1 MKLSFIGTGV
11 MGKPMALHL
20 AEAGYDVSVY
30 NRTFSK
36 AKPLEPKC
44 KAFETIKDCVKDAD
58 VVFSIVGYPKDV
70 EEVYAEVMQH
80 AKKGAI
86 LVDMT
91 TSSPTLAKKLYVEAK
106 HKGFYMIDA
115 PVTGGDLGA
124 INATLSIM
132 VGGDEAIFNQI
143 LPMLKVMGS
152 TITYMGK
159 EGSGMHAKLANQTVI
174 AGAVIGVAEALIY
187 AKDKGLDL
195 DKMLNVITG
204 GSANSW
210 QAKNN
215 GAKMIVKDYEPGFF
229 VKHYLKDLKLV
240 LEEKGN
246 LNLEIVEK
254 VAKAYQILQDHGY
267 GDKGTQSII
276 EYYLQ
281 DMKS

>member
-1 MKLSFIGTGV
+1 MKLAFIGTGV

-20 AEAGYDVSVY
+20 AKAGYDVSVY
-30 NRTFSK
+30 NRTFEK
-36 AKPLEPKC
+36 AKGLEPNC
-44 KAFETIKDCVKDAD
+44 HACQTIKDVVADKDII
-58 VVFSIVGYPKDV
+58 FSIVGYPKDV
-70 EEVYAEVMQH
+70 EEVYMEVMQH

-91 TSSPTLAKKLYVEAK
+91 TSSPTLAKTLYERAK
-106 HKGFYMIDA
+106 KQGFHMIDA

-132 VGGDEAIFNQI
+132 VGGDEEIFRI
-143 LPMLKVMGS
+143 IEPMLNAMGS
-152 TITYMGK
+152 TITYMGDA
-159 EGSGMHAKLANQTVI
+159 GSGQHAKLANQTVI
-174 AGAVIGVAEALIY
+174 AGAIIGVAEALIY

-215 GAKMIVKDYEPGFF
+215 GAKMIVKDYAPGFF

-254 VAKAYQILQDHGY
+254 VASAYQVLQDHGY
-267 GDKGTQSII
+267 GDTGTQSII
-276 EYYLQ
+276 EFYLQ
-281 DMKS
+281 KMK